1 MELLSL
7 RANLAPC
14 WPDFASAARSSRM
27 PGCKLRP
34 AHEPDC
40 TCDACGRAIGASE
53 PRERCASNSCD
64 DMHLCT
70 ACAATACGCPTCGA
84 SSGRLYRDRASPFV
98 LRSLMFREAFDAHV
112 DSADVVH
119 PQRMVARS
127 FAVYAERPLLGE
139 AASDGS
145 SVRWWS
151 YADCGAAVRRL
162 AHELR
167 RSCGER
173 DGVPPAVAICA
184 SNSVGWLVCDWACVL
199 AGQPVSP
206 WQVGREM
213 SRPVSSPV
221 DRLQPL
227 ACNP

>member
-1 MELLSL
+1 
-7 RANLAPC
+7 
-14 WPDFASAARSSRM
+14 M

-119 PQRMVARS
+119 PQRMVARA

-206 WQVGREM
+206 
-213 SRPVSSPV
+213 
-221 DRLQPL
+221 
-227 ACNP
+227 

>member
-1 MELLSL
+1 
-7 RANLAPC
+7 
-14 WPDFASAARSSRM
+14 M
-27 PGCKLRP
+27 PGCKLRQ
-34 AHEPDC
+34 AHELPPDC

-53 PRERCASNSCD
+53 PRQRCASNSCD

-98 LRSLMFREAFDAHV
+98 LRSLVFREAFDAHA

-119 PQRMVARS
+119 PQRMVARA
-127 FAVYAERPLLGE
+127 FDVYAERPLLGE

-151 YADCGAAVRRL
+151 YADCGAAARRL
-162 AHELR
+162 AQELR
-167 RSCGER
+167 RSCGHGGEH
-173 DGVPPAVAICA
+173 GGGHGGGQQPAVAICA

-199 AGQPVSP
+199 AGKLVS
-206 WQVGREM
+206 
-213 SRPVSSPV
+213 
-221 DRLQPL
+221 
-227 ACNP
+227 